1 MNKSKNKHNKGQAL
15 QVSLLWK
22 EGGNIMKM
30 KTSNQIVEALKSKGI
45 HAEVCKR
52 QRS

>member
-1 MNKSKNKHNKGQAL
+1 MNPAKSKHTRGKAFLVTVTG
-15 QVSLLWK
+15 
-22 EGGNIMKM
+22 EGEGNIMNK

-52 QRS
+52 RKG